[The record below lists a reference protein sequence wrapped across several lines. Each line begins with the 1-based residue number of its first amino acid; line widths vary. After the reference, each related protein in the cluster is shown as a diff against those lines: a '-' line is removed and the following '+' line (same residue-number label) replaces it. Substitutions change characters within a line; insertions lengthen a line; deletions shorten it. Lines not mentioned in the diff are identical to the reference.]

1 MDFDLGGRNMASED
15 DELKISY
22 ELTEIFRRIKNDI
35 PESAWA
41 AVDDVWAGLKM
52 VVSEINRAARG
63 ESSIKALYEKLS
75 AGEPLLVHDI
85 QLKDESLDGKA
96 IFARREYLA
105 EYDRYVEKTIAYD
118 RKFRVLVCVM
128 KDITEEEKSRKAH
141 RRF

>member
-63 ESSIKALYEKLS
+63 ESSIKALYETDPKELMKK
-75 AGEPLLVHDI
+75 AEAAVFKRLNER
-85 QLKDESLDGKA
+85 LK
-96 IFARREYLA
+96 A
-105 EYDRYVEKTIAYD
+105 ELGDD
-118 RKFRVLVCVM
+118 
-128 KDITEEEKSRKAH
+128 TEQAEE
-141 RRF
+141 